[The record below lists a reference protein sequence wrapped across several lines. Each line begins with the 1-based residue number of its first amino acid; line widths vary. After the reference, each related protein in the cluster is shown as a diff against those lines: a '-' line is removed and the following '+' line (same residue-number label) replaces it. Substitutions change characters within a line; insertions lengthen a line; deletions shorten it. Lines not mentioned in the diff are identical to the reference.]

1 MRHSAA
7 VTDHAL
13 SPLRTPSGERIR
25 LLGVELRGDVVGGH
39 ARVVSTQRYRHD
51 EQQPVE
57 AIYVFPLPSDAA
69 VTGFTMEVAGRRL
82 EAEVKER
89 EEAFR
94 VYDDAVTSG
103 HGAALV
109 EQERANV
116 FTANV
121 GNLLPG
127 EEVRIEIAFVMKVP
141 GDEGALRLSIP
152 TLVAPR
158 YIPGNAA
165 GDRTGHGAADP
176 TDRVHDADRISPK
189 VGAVEYTMSM
199 DLSVHFDAKATLSS
213 PSHAITAVHD
223 GTRWKVSF
231 IGAPLD
237 RDMVLLIEP
246 EERAALERVVAHRGA
261 DGEGHVALTWVP
273 DLSRL
278 VPAGGGH
285 GTFSFVIDRSG
296 SMGGLS
302 IEEARRA
309 LRLCLRQLREGDRF
323 EVIAFDDQIDSF
335 KPEPVPY
342 TEKTLAEA
350 DRWISRIDARGG
362 TELLAPMVRAARHG
376 GVVVLLTD
384 GQVGNEDEILR
395 QVLASAAEKAR
406 IYTFGIG
413 TAVSDVL
420 LGELARRTGGAMEL
434 IHPGERI
441 DEKVVATFSKAHAA
455 RVRAPVIEVS
465 GVELDDLAPT
475 RAPDLV
481 DGEPWSVLAR
491 YATGGRAEVRIRG
504 TLGGQPFVHVLV
516 ADLPDRADA
525 DLVPTLWAR
534 ERIRDLEAQEVT
546 GRRAAA
552 MKDRIVSIA
561 TKHRPASGYTGFV
574 VGEKRTG
581 DGRTTEAAVTR
592 AVPVSAPHGW
602 AMFDGMGR
610 DQGAVAASRGGIGRS
625 RITPM
630 LLAKR
635 AMAPMPA
642 MAPMAAMAPAPQGAP
657 GAPPWP
663 APAARSPSATI
674 TGAPPPPEDFADDAD
689 DLDMHTLADRSFDGF
704 AAEGGFGARAES
716 DAELA
721 KEVRADA
728 KGASSLDV
736 TLQAQ
741 RASGLWDADAGS
753 LTRTIAALRDLLVHG
768 ITTAHAIYGANA
780 KKAIEAVAAIA
791 SDPALRAADRDTALL
806 LAYLVASGRKS
817 RALVVDAIRKH
828 APGLVARLA
837 DEAALRAAV
846 LPGT

>member
-1 MRHSAA
+1 MRHSAPA
-7 VTDHAL
+7 IDTAH
-13 SPLRTPSGERIR
+13 SPLRTASGQSIP

-39 ARVVSTQRYRHD
+39 ARLVSTQRYRHD
-51 EQQPVE
+51 EAQPVE

-94 VYDDAVTSG
+94 TYDDAVTSG
-103 HGAALV
+103 HGAALI

-127 EEVRIEIAFVMKVP
+127 EEVRIEITFVTRVP
-141 GDEGALRLSIP
+141 GDEGALRLSVP

-158 YIPGNAA
+158 YIPGEPS
-165 GDRTGHGAADP
+165 GDRTAHGAADP
-176 TDRVHDADRISPK
+176 TDRVRDADRISPQ
-189 VGAVEYTMSM
+189 VGVVEYTMSL

-223 GTRWKVSF
+223 GSRWRVSF
-231 IGAPLD
+231 TGAPLD
-237 RDMVLLIEP
+237 RDLVLVIEP
-246 EERAALERVVAHRGA
+246 EERAALERVVAHRGD

-273 DLSRL
+273 DLARL
-278 VPAGGGH
+278 VPAGAAGGV
-285 GTFSFVIDRSG
+285 FSFVVDRSG

-302 IEEARRA
+302 IEEARKA

-323 EVIAFDDQIDSF
+323 EVIAFDDSVECF
-335 KPEPVPY
+335 RPEPVPY
-342 TEKTLAEA
+342 TEKTLADA
-350 DRWISRIDARGG
+350 DKWIARVDARGG
-362 TELLAPMVRAARHG
+362 TELLAPMVQAARHG

-395 QVLASAAEKAR
+395 AVLAAAGEKAS

-441 DEKVVATFSKAHAA
+441 DEKVVATFAKAHAA

-481 DGEPWSVLAR
+481 DGEPWSVLGR
-491 YATGGRAEVRIRG
+491 YARGGRAEVKIRG
-504 TLGGQPFVHVLV
+504 TLAGQPFVHVLL

-552 MKDRIVSIA
+552 MKDRIVGIA
-561 TKHRPASGYTGFV
+561 TKHRLASRYTSFV
-574 VGEKRTG
+574 VVEKRTG
-581 DGRTTEAAVTR
+581 ERRTTEAAVTR

-602 AMFDGMGR
+602 AMFGGR
-610 DQGAVAASRGGIGRS
+610 AEERLARGGAPTGS
-625 RITPM
+625 ALYSKGMAPG
-630 LLAKR
+630 
-635 AMAPMPA
+635 APMPA
-642 MAPMAAMAPAPQGAP
+642 MAAPPRPAPMAAPAPRRRLSGP
-657 GAPPWP
+657 
-663 APAARSPSATI
+663 I
-674 TGAPPPPEDFADDAD
+674 TGAPPPPPAAFEVDDFEDFSVAAPDMDA
-689 DLDMHTLADRSFDGF
+689 MFDGS
-704 AAEGGFGARAES
+704 AGIGS
-716 DAELA
+716 
-721 KEVRADA
+721 RADHKPA
-728 KGASSLDV
+728 PPREEASTGIDA
-736 TLQAQ
+736 TLQRQ
-741 RASGLWDADAGS
+741 RASGLWDADPTS
-753 LTRTIAALRDLLVHG
+753 LTATIEALRALLRDG
-768 ITTAHAIYGANA
+768 ITTAHPIYGANA

-791 SDPALRAADRDTALL
+791 SDSRIAALERETALL

-817 RALVVDAIRKH
+817 RALVIDAIRKH
-828 APGLVARLA
+828 ASGLEPRLG
-837 DEAALRAAV
+837 DEAALRAAM
-846 LPGT
+846 LPAR